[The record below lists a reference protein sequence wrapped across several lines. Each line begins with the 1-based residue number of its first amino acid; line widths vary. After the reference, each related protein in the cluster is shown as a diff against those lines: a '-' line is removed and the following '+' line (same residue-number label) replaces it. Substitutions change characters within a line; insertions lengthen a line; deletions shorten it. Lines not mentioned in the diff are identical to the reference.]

1 MTDAQKKEIQILLK
15 KHIEQY
21 PSQKKAVDALRN
33 VSEAT
38 VINIRTGKWESISDD
53 MWRLIGKQIGFSAKG
68 KWLFIPTSNSKTIMK
83 YFDDAAE
90 YGNVFAITA
99 DAGSSKS
106 ATAAHW
112 EGKHH
117 NAYHIECAE
126 YFNRKVFLQNIMAK
140 MGMDK
145 MGYTVPEMMEEIVDA
160 LMKKENPLIILD
172 EVDKLPDP
180 VLYFFITFYNNL
192 RGHCGIV
199 LLATEYLAK
208 RIVRGRRL
216 GKKGYNEIFSRIGRR
231 FISLK
236 GVTKDE
242 VEEIARQNG
251 CDDPLTIASI
261 YNECEGDLRRVERM
275 VHKYKVK
282 NQNKAA

>member
-21 PSQKKAVDALRN
+21 PSQKKAVDALRH

-53 MWRLIGKQIGFSAKG
+53 MWRSLGKQVGFSAKG
-68 KWLFIPTSNSKTIMK
+68 KWLFIHTGNSKAIIK

-90 YGNVFAITA
+90 YSNVFAITA

-106 ATAAHW
+106 ATAAYY
-112 EGKHH
+112 EGKH
-117 NAYHIECAE
+117 NNVYHIECAE
-126 YFNRKVFLQNIMAK
+126 YFNRKVFLGKIMQR
-140 MGMDK
+140 MGMDN

-160 LMKKENPLIILD
+160 LMKKETPLIILD

-180 VLYFFITFYNNL
+180 VLYFFITFYNTL
-192 RGHCGIV
+192 QGHCGIV
-199 LLATEYLAK
+199 MLATDYLAK

-216 GKKGYNEIFSRIGRR
+216 GKKGYNEIYSRLGRR
-231 FISLK
+231 FITLK
-236 GVTKDE
+236 GIVQQE
-242 VEEIARQNG
+242 VEEICRQNG

-275 VHKYKVK
+275 VHKYKVSNLK
-282 NQNKAA
+282 KAA